1 VNSQELFKQFP
12 IRRIKP
18 FDGMVVTAEVWDEA
32 HDYHRQQLRY
42 HNLLNHQPGILTGLE
57 VIASDPPDSAVY
69 IQPGI
74 AVDAAGRTIILPE
87 AQAFDLGAAQGP
99 LYLRL
104 AYDESQPKADD
115 TGLTSLTDPADVML
129 FVRAQYDLEAGD
141 AAPDPDGP
149 YIELARIVRQGADS
163 VITNAR
169 QPVQPNPN
177 EIDLRFRREIGRAT
191 LPTVRLGVCYTGQAR
206 ANSAERHGAGALQ
219 LARVLRQKNYQAW
232 VDDAVSVAPGADLS
246 AYTLVYL
253 VAQDSPKLEPD
264 EMTVL
269 YNYLQGGGTLLLEVC
284 RKING
289 AEAAVAALLDML
301 SSFGLSLTDLPAD
314 HDLLHEPHFFAV
326 PPAGYDSVETS
337 SLKIGDGVI
346 VSTYDYGC
354 VWQGERHG
362 QPAAR
367 EEIRAAHEWGTN
379 IVAYALARQ
388 RQARAGKP

>member
-12 IRRIKP
+12 IRRLKP
-18 FDGMVVTAEVWDEA
+18 YDGMVVTAEVWGEA

-74 AVDAAGRTIILPE
+74 AVDAEGQTIILPE
-87 AQAFDLGAAQGP
+87 ALAFDLGAAQGP

-141 AAPDPDGP
+141 AAPTPDSP
-149 YIELARIVRQGADS
+149 YIELARVVRLGAES

-169 QPVQPNPN
+169 QAAQPGPN
-177 EIDLRFRREIGRAT
+177 EIDLRFRRELGRP
-191 LPTVRLGVCYTGQAR
+191 LRPTVRLGVCYTGKAR
-206 ANSAERHGAGALQ
+206 AQHHGAGAAQ
-219 LARVLRQKNYQAW
+219 LARVLRQQNQQAW
-232 VDDAVSVAPGADLS
+232 VDDALELTPGADLS
-246 AYTLVYL
+246 SYTLIYV
-253 VAQDSPKLEPD
+253 VAQDTPQLDPD
-264 EMTVL
+264 GMTVL

-284 RKING
+284 RKSNG
-289 AEAAVAALLDML
+289 SEAGAAAFLDML
-301 SSFGLSLTDLPAD
+301 SSFGLKVDDLPAD

-326 PPAGYDSVETS
+326 PPAGYDTVETS
-337 SLKIGDGVI
+337 SLKVGDGVI

-354 VWQGERHG
+354 VWQGERRG
-362 QPAAR
+362 QPATR

-379 IVAYALARQ
+379 IVAYAVAR
-388 RQARAGKP
+388 RQAAAKQ